1 MTRIATDN
9 IEVLRPGN
17 GKRLPYRPRTGSSA
31 PKYPRR
37 RHGRRG
43 TPPGGDRA
51 RCAEAGFPAGRDAGI
66 PQPEGHEWTAAA
78 LLSAYA
84 MPTAGRRGA
93 APGMAGPLDDRPPVF
108 PTSTAC
114 RSFSPAAARGIGAE
128 LTRGFLEQGAQVTFV
143 QRSDASGFVDEMEVA
158 TGNRPTFIPCDVT
171 DTDALRRAISRT
183 SEIQGP
189 VTVLVSNAANDQRH
203 STLEV
208 DEDFW
213 EWSTAINLKSYF
225 FAAQGGHSGHAGR
238 RGRLDHPLL
247 IDQLHDGKRGL
258 PGLRGVE
265 FRHQRPRP
273 VACPRV
279 RWRPDPRQRARP
291 GLGADRQAT
300 RDVGDRGRPEGPY
313 GQDVPQGAPQTTRY
327 RGTMPLSGLLR
338 IGGDDR
344 AGAGRRRRRRR
355 HRMTGSATYC
365 DWVAVDWGTSTLR
378 AWAMRGAEM
387 VAEARSDSGMN
398 SLDKSQFEAALL
410 KLVDP
415 WLGGRPMPVVACG
428 MAGAR
433 QGWTEVPYRTVPCM
447 PLGGGVAVPTSDTR
461 LSVTILPG
469 LKQDNPADVMR
480 GEETQVAGYL
490 SGRPGFDGVLC
501 LPGTHSKWVEI
512 SAGEVVSFRTFMT
525 GELFD
530 LVSRHSVLRHSTGAG
545 WDAAVFAE
553 ALGDTLSRPESLA
566 AKALR
571 HPCGGPS
578 FTTFRRPQPT
588 PCCRGS

>member
-1 MTRIATDN
+1 
-9 IEVLRPGN
+9 
-17 GKRLPYRPRTGSSA
+17 
-31 PKYPRR
+31 
-37 RHGRRG
+37 
-43 TPPGGDRA
+43 
-51 RCAEAGFPAGRDAGI
+51 
-66 PQPEGHEWTAAA
+66 
-78 LLSAYA
+78 
-84 MPTAGRRGA
+84 
-93 APGMAGPLDDRPPVF
+93 
-108 PTSTAC
+108 
-114 RSFSPAAARGIGAE
+114 
-128 LTRGFLEQGAQVTFV
+128 
-143 QRSDASGFVDEMEVA
+143 
-158 TGNRPTFIPCDVT
+158 
-171 DTDALRRAISRT
+171 
-183 SEIQGP
+183 
-189 VTVLVSNAANDQRH
+189 
-203 STLEV
+203 
-208 DEDFW
+208 
-213 EWSTAINLKSYF
+213 
-225 FAAQGGHSGHAGR
+225 
-238 RGRLDHPLL
+238 
-247 IDQLHDGKRGL
+247 
-258 PGLRGVE
+258 
-265 FRHQRPRP
+265 
-273 VACPRV
+273 
-279 RWRPDPRQRARP
+279 
-291 GLGADRQAT
+291 
-300 RDVGDRGRPEGPY
+300 
-313 GQDVPQGAPQTTRY
+313 
-327 RGTMPLSGLLR
+327 
-338 IGGDDR
+338 
-344 AGAGRRRRRRR
+344 
-355 HRMTGSATYC
+355 MTGSATYC

-566 AKALR
+566 AKLFAIRAETLLHDLSPAAANAMLSGLLIGAELAAARPYWLGRDVVVIGAELLAARYAKALELQGVPASLADADAMVR
-571 HPCGGPS
+571 AGLAAARNA
-578 FTTFRRPQPT
+578 TREAAA
-588 PCCRGS
+588 